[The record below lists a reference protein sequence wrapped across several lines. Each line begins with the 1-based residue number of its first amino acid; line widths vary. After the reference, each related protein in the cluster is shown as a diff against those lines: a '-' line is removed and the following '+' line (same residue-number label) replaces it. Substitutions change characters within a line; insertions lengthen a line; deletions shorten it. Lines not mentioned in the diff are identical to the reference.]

1 LEAET
6 TERKVTDIV
15 PWQLDNTTIISKLL
29 KESNKENVQ
38 NRKWKSKKIVLY
50 NRKG

>member
-1 LEAET
+1 
-6 TERKVTDIV
+6 
-15 PWQLDNTTIISKLL
+15 LL

-50 NRKG
+50 NRKGWVQPP